1 MAEPILASLIHGIA
15 SLLTTGVADQGQ
27 RLLATGQD
35 VRWLRDELLG
45 MQIFLHE
52 MEACAGD
59 GGAVTEAL
67 VHQIRDIMLD
77 SEDAIDVFDASQVR
91 SCCILDNLQAQIK
104 VGARIKRIRNQLSD
118 ISRRRLDYPPVTK
131 PSAGSSDNLIL
142 GLLASSPLVHDKDT
156 VGLDKDLDV
165 LLQHTLGGE

>member
-1 MAEPILASLIHGIA
+1 MLPANIDFAEIDQKSSEHIVLVQRLTEPKGIPMAEPILASLIHGIA

-35 VRWLRDELLG
+35 ERWLRDELLG

-77 SEDAIDVFDASQVR
+77 SEDAIDVFDAS
-91 SCCILDNLQAQIK
+91 
-104 VGARIKRIRNQLSD
+104 
-118 ISRRRLDYPPVTK
+118 
-131 PSAGSSDNLIL
+131 
-142 GLLASSPLVHDKDT
+142 
-156 VGLDKDLDV
+156 
-165 LLQHTLGGE
+165 